1 MRDLEK
7 NMFLF
12 EGNEEK
18 IVQSVEK
25 LKQNKKKQKQEL
37 DEEER

>member
-12 EGNEEK
+12 EGNEEE
-18 IVQSVEK
+18 IVQLVEK
-25 LKQNKKKQKQEL
+25 LKQNM
-37 DEEER
+37 DMN